1 MQTVH
6 DSSDIQHKQRLCV
19 RSIVISLDFEV
30 LAPFDILWA
39 NFEVDAGKKTN
50 FNQLM
55 MRRTKRVC
63 YFFLLSMLENQPSHF
78 YNLIFIGD
86 FNGER
91 NSENRFVQV

>member
-1 MQTVH
+1 MCEAAHNCYQ
-6 DSSDIQHKQRLCV
+6 S
-19 RSIVISLDFEV
+19 DFEV

-39 NFEVDAGKKTN
+39 NFEVDGKKIN

-63 YFFLLSMLENQPSHF
+63 LFFVDAENQPSHF

-86 FNGER
+86 FNGDR